1 VIKQSELKPDYRCF
15 ELEDG
20 RKFGAHKK
28 SCLFCKHNTDIF
40 YDYTNGPYMF
50 FCELEVDDARF
61 AQDYVK
67 MSFEGKCP
75 KWESDGTENGKEDI

>member
-1 VIKQSELKPDYRCF
+1 MIKRSELKPDHRWF
-15 ELEDG
+15 EMEDG

-28 SCLFCKHNTDIF
+28 SCLFCKHLTDIF

-50 FCELEVDDARF
+50 ICELGLHDARLE
-61 AQDYVK
+61 QDYVK

-75 KWESDGTENGKEDI
+75 KWESDGTENE